1 MTGVQLPTLPTDS
14 RAMLIDSS
22 IARRMRLAMCE
33 HGLYPDTLGQP
44 SLSADRALFPHLL
57 DLLNDADVLAL
68 IRCAALFYATPAG
81 QDVQIDAWLR
91 ARAYMAASE
100 ATRP

>member
-1 MTGVQLPTLPTDS
+1 MSAATLRPFSADTH
-14 RAMLIDSS
+14 AMLIDAS
-22 IARRMRLAMCE
+22 IAQRLRMAMSE
-33 HGLYPDTLGQP
+33 HGIYPDTLGNQT
-44 SLSADRALFPHLL
+44 LSADRALFPALIALL
-57 DLLNDADVLAL
+57 GDADVLAL

-100 ATRP
+100 ATHP